1 MRIFINFLNI
11 QLSSIEQTQTV
22 MKFTIQFSIAA
33 FVAFSIFSQQ
43 ALACTRNSAGSVR
56 RLTAA
61 RTTERPTTTTTMA
74 SSEEK
79 AELTDEVAK
88 QAAAGKKE
96 HQEEG
101 ENARWWSPQYV
112 SSQILSNT

>member
-61 RTTERPTTTTTMA
+61 RTTERPTTTTMA